1 MQSLS
6 EKLNLKKI
14 EAHAPKPEPQPSEM
28 KKVLEEIQAWR
39 SETKAA
45 KQKEERAAELKQ
57 AREDGFKE
65 GRDERGLER
74 REEGY
79 NGVYGGRGYE
89 SNRTVPD
96 VATTLLMNVGM
107 DALRSNLSPRH
118 RSRSRSRSWDRY
130 RGRDQ
135 SRDHPI
141 PPIYIVHN
149 GRRRRGSLEEIEDE
163 VRRFQEQLSGSGSF
177 RNAPRSREAGGA
189 GRWP

>member
-107 DALRSNLSPRH
+107 DALRSNLSSRH
-118 RSRSRSRSWDRY
+118 QSRSRSRSWDRY
-130 RGRDQ
+130 PGRDR
-135 SRDHPI
+135 SRDPI
-141 PPIYIVHN
+141 PPVYIVHS
-149 GRRRRGSLEEIEDE
+149 GRGRVDSLEEIGDE
-163 VRRFQEQLSGSGSF
+163 VRRLREQLSGSASF
-177 RNAPRSREAGGA
+177 RNASWLRKVGGV
-189 GRWP
+189 GIYP